1 MSNRNGQGKYT
12 PTVTDEEILAS
23 FVAADRPFQT
33 ATDIS
38 ERFGLDRS
46 QAYRRLQRLADT
58 GSLEK
63 SKIGSR
69 AVVWW
74 ESKST
79 IDESSPDISG
89 VNPDDEFWKYAGM
102 FTSGPTDVAANVDK
116 YLYGERRNEP

>member
-1 MSNRNGQGKYT
+1 MSKRNEHGEYT

-23 FVAADRPFQT
+23 FVTADRPFQT
-33 ATDIS
+33 ATDLA

-74 ESKST
+74 KPKST
-79 IDESSPDISG
+79 TDESSSDIRG
-89 VNPDDEFWKYAGM
+89 VNPDDEFWECAGM
-102 FTSGPTDVAANVDK
+102 FSSGPADVAANVDK
-116 YLYGERRNEP
+116 YLYGEHRK